1 VLAALATVVAN
12 APAVRAQAPFQVAW
26 RVART
31 DPQRVE
37 LEGTVVN
44 NSAQDVLDVYVT
56 AEALDRAGK
65 VLARGIV
72 FVTAQLPSHQAEEFS
87 ARVPNVRGTSSFKV
101 FVSNYRAGFGRGES
115 P

>member
-1 VLAALATVVAN
+1 MVAS
-12 APAVRAQAPFQVAW
+12 APAVRAQPPFQMTW

-31 DPQRVE
+31 DPKRVE
-37 LEGTVVN
+37 LQGTVVN
-44 NSAQDVLDVYVT
+44 NTAQDVLDVYVT

-87 ARVPNVRGTSSFKV
+87 ARVPNVHGTTSFKV
-101 FVSNYRAGFGRGES
+101 FVSNYRAGLGRGES